1 VGVRSIPLLASF
13 AFLACVPLALLHFFG
28 RQEVAVDG
36 WVHFGGVAV
45 SAGVATAAAFAL
57 TIAGARQRDG
67 RAVLVGGAFCV
78 MAALLCLHGLTT
90 PNVLFDYTGV
100 VGFTGGATL
109 PVGGAILALSALP
122 VLRGQEAVRPLL
134 AFIAALVLGVFALGL
149 LAITSPSLVPDV
161 PEARSA
167 PAYALLAA
175 GVLFYTLLGWRALRT
190 YRLTRRTGDI
200 LVAVGI
206 LWLVAA
212 LIGALALDYS
222 NVGWW
227 LGHGFEVV
235 GIAIV
240 GIPVALD
247 LRRSAQ
253 SRPLVGDLRG
263 TDLVAS
269 EEAFLGS
276 HVRALMVELAEKD
289 TYTEGH
295 VRRVARRAVQ
305 VGEELGLSAGRLRN
319 LAAGG
324 LLHDIGKL
332 SVPDEILKK
341 PAPLTP
347 SEFEVIR
354 EHPLRGRAL
363 LHELGG
369 FDPFVLELVLSHHE
383 RLDGSGYPNGK
394 PGPELPLEVRIL
406 GVCDVYD
413 ALRSERVYRPAWS
426 HERAM
431 DFLRAGVGTEYDA
444 RVVTALERLLAH
456 EGESVEPELALAV

>member
-1 VGVRSIPLLASF
+1 VGARSIPLLASF
-13 AFLACVPLALLHFFG
+13 AFVSCVPVALLHFVG
-28 RQEVAVDG
+28 REKVYIDG
-36 WVHFGGVAV
+36 WVHFTGVAV
-45 SAGVATAAAFAL
+45 TAAVAVAAAVAL

-67 RAVLVGGAFCV
+67 RAVLVGGAFSL

-90 PNVLFDYTGV
+90 PGVLLAYSGV
-100 VGFTGGATL
+100 PGFTGGATL
-109 PVGGAILALSALP
+109 PLGGAILALTALP
-122 VLRGQEAVRPLL
+122 LLRRPEAVRPLL
-134 AFIAALVLGVFALGL
+134 VSIVALVVSVLALGL
-149 LAITSPSLVPDV
+149 IAAVRPSLVPDV
-161 PEARSA
+161 PEPRSTLA
-167 PAYALLAA
+167 YTVLAAGILFYALLW
-175 GVLFYTLLGWRALRT
+175 WRALRT
-190 YRLTRRTGDI
+190 FRLTRRTGDV

-206 LWLVAA
+206 VWLGAALVAA
-212 LIGALALDYS
+212 LVLDYW
-222 NVGWW
+222 NLGWW

-240 GIPVALD
+240 GVPVALD

-269 EEAFLGS
+269 EEAYLGS
-276 HVRALMVELAEKD
+276 HVRSLMVALAEKD
-289 TYTEGH
+289 EYTEGH
-295 VRRVARRAVQ
+295 VRRVALRAVQ
-305 VGEELGLSAGRLRN
+305 VGEELGLSPGRLRN

-341 PAPLTP
+341 PAPLTEP
-347 SEFEVIR
+347 EYQVIR
-354 EHPLRGRAL
+354 EHPLRGREL

-369 FDPFVLELVLSHHE
+369 FDESVLGLVLSHHE
-383 RLDGSGYPNGK
+383 RLDGRGYPNGK
-394 PGPELPLEVRIL
+394 PEAELPLEVRIL

-431 DFLRAGVGTEYDA
+431 GLLRAGVGSEYDG
-444 RVVTALERLLAH
+444 RVVSALERVLAH
-456 EGESVEPELALAV
+456 EGEAVEPELALAV